1 VFERDNYSMYIER
14 IRSLVISFGN
24 RRNLPQLG
32 DDPDF
37 PVETAI
43 SEELLGYLNELSLFE
58 DEELKD
64 DEDKVIATYIK
75 KYGPTKDFDPTKPI
89 KIDNK

>member
-1 VFERDNYSMYIER
+1 MWRL
-14 IRSLVISFGN
+14 RSLVISFGN

-43 SEELLGYLNELSLFE
+43 NEELLGYLNELSLFE

-64 DEDKVIATYIK
+64 DEDLGDTEDLPKIEDINKSVDKIK
-75 KYGPTKDFDPTKPI
+75 E
-89 KIDNK
+89 DNTWPKK